1 MLSLMYKK
9 GVKIMKTNKFL
20 LFISL
25 GLMCAAGLTSTNTT
39 RSKAATIDFVIFENG
54 AFYSEV
60 DNHQAG
66 SAITDGKWHNNAA
79 WNASRVYLSQ
89 TLDLSKCESIELT
102 YTNVGSATWVSFG
115 IGNAYLNES
124 KGTLDEYDYVEA
136 GKTFTSDGAEHTQ
149 IYNFSEFTGKAVS
162 CSWGANSCGHSGS
175 VLDASKVN
183 AFSIN
188 AGNVT
193 VNVSKIVAKMKA
205 VEVASS
211 ELNILSDG
219 AFYSTVKQT
228 SLSTFE
234 DGVWKNDK
242 SYNHSRIYL
251 SETLDLTYYDSI
263 EFTYTATGTWNTKP
277 EIGLGNNP
285 SSSELDLVAVEQ
297 SVTLGG
303 TEQILT
309 INIKDYLESDVT
321 CTWGNTHTGRK
332 LDISKIAG
340 FSIKF
345 GSSELCVTKIVA
357 KSKFLAFAKKVQDF
371 NLCDA
376 EATEIQTLLEEYNG
390 FLADNA
396 AVANYEID
404 VDTKLSERMDY
415 AQCVMTG
422 KLNNSS
428 SGARYNTLLDNS
440 NSSIMMVVMI
450 SGIGLLA
457 VMGYY
462 FIMKSKK
469 VTK

>member
-1 MLSLMYKK
+1 
-9 GVKIMKTNKFL
+9 MKTNKFL

-25 GLMCAAGLTSTNTT
+25 GLMCAAGLTSPTT
-39 RSKAATIDFVIFENG
+39 RSKAATTKITDFVIFENG
-54 AFYSEV
+54 AFYSDI

-66 SAITDGKWHNNAA
+66 SAITDGKWHNNAK
-79 WNASRVYLSQ
+79 WNASRVYL
-89 TLDLSKCESIELT
+89 TETVDLSRCVSVELT

-124 KGTLDEYDYVEA
+124 NGTLDEYDYVEA

-149 IYNFSEFTGKAVS
+149 TYNFSEFTGKTIS
-162 CSWGANSCGHSGS
+162 CSWGAKSCGHSGS

-188 AGNVT
+188 AGDVT
-193 VNVSKIVAKMKA
+193 VNVSKIVAKMKS

-219 AFYSTVKQT
+219 SFYSSVKQT
-228 SLSTFE
+228 MLSTFE

-251 SETLDLTYYDSI
+251 SETVDLTYYDSI

-285 SSSELDLVAVEQ
+285 SSNEFDLVAVEQ

-309 INIKDYLESDVT
+309 INIKDYLEKDVT
-321 CTWGNTHTGRK
+321 CTWGGTHAGQK

-357 KSKFLAFAKKVQDF
+357 KSAFLAFAKKVADF
-371 NLCDA
+371 DLCNA
-376 EATEIQTLLEEYNG
+376 EATEIQALLEEYNG

-415 AQCVMTG
+415 AQYVMTS

-428 SGARYNTLLDNS
+428 SGAHFNSLLDNN
-440 NSSIMMVVMI
+440 NSSIMMVVVI

>member
-1 MLSLMYKK
+1 
-9 GVKIMKTNKFL
+9 MKTNKFL

-25 GLMCAAGLTSTNTT
+25 GLMCAAGLTSPTT
-39 RSKAATIDFVIFENG
+39 RSKAATTKTTDFVIFENG
-54 AFYSEV
+54 AFYSNV

-66 SAITDGKWHNNAA
+66 SAITDGKWHNNAK
-79 WNASRVYLSQ
+79 WNPSRVYL
-89 TLDLSKCESIELT
+89 TETVDLSRCVSIELT

-115 IGNAYLNES
+115 VGNAYLNES
-124 KGTLDEYDYVEA
+124 EGTLDEYDYVEA

-149 IYNFSEFTGKAVS
+149 TYSFSEFAGKAIS
-162 CSWGANSCGHSGS
+162 CSWGEKTCEHSGS

-193 VNVSKIVAKMKA
+193 VNVSKIVAKIKTI
-205 VEVASS
+205 EVASS

-219 AFYSTVKQT
+219 SFYSSVKA
-228 SLSTFE
+228 LKDSTFE
-234 DGVWKNDK
+234 NGVWKN
-242 SYNHSRIYL
+242 SSSSWTHNRVIL
-251 SETLDLTYYDSI
+251 NEAIDLTYYDTI
-263 EFTYTATGTWNTKP
+263 EFTYTATGTWNNKP
-277 EIGLGNNP
+277 EIGIGNNP
-285 SSSELDLVAVEQ
+285 SYDEFDFVPIAQ
-297 SVTLGG
+297 TVTLSD
-303 TEQILT
+303 TNQILT
-309 INIKDYLESDVT
+309 INIKDYLSTQVT
-321 CTWGNTHTGRK
+321 CSWGNTHTDRYV
-332 LDISKIAG
+332 DISKIAG

-371 NLCDA
+371 NLCGA
-376 EATEIQTLLEEYNG
+376 EATEIQALLEEYNG

-415 AQCVMTG
+415 AQYVMTS

-440 NSSIMMVVMI
+440 NSSVMMVVMI

-457 VMGYY
+457 VMAYY

>member
-1 MLSLMYKK
+1 
-9 GVKIMKTNKFL
+9 MKTNKFL

-25 GLMCAAGLTSTNTT
+25 GLMCAAGLTSPTT
-39 RSKAATIDFVIFENG
+39 RSKAATTKTTDFVIFENG
-54 AFYSEV
+54 AFYSNV

-66 SAITDGKWHNNAA
+66 SAITDGKWHNNAK
-79 WNASRVYLSQ
+79 WNASRVYL
-89 TLDLSKCESIELT
+89 TETANLSRCVSIELT

-124 KGTLDEYDYVEA
+124 NGTLDEYDYVEA

-149 IYNFSEFTGKAVS
+149 TYNFSEFTGKTIS
-162 CSWGANSCGHSGS
+162 CSWGADSCGHSGS

-193 VNVSKIVAKMKA
+193 VNVSKIVAKL
-205 VEVASS
+205 EVAEIKSA
-211 ELNILSDG
+211 ELDIFKDG
-219 AFYSTVKQT
+219 TFLGTYDRADQ
-228 SLSTFE
+228 STFA
-234 DGVWKNDK
+234 DGVWKSNQ
-242 SYNHSRIYL
+242 SSSISRIL
-251 SETLDLTYYDSI
+251 TKSTVDLTWYEKL
-263 EFTYTATGTWNTKP
+263 EFTYTANGSNSKAYFGIGTAGSWGEYDYVK
-277 EIGLGNNP
+277 GN
-285 SSSELDLVAVEQ
+285 ELDIVVD
-297 SVTLGG
+297 G
-303 TEQILT
+303 TEQT
-309 INIKDYLESDVT
+309 ISINPKDFTSTSVL
-321 CTWGNTHTGRK
+321 CTWSSEENPHSDRK
-332 LDISKIAG
+332 LDLTKISG
-340 FSIKF
+340 FHM
-345 GSSELCVTKIVA
+345 SSQNTEITVTKIVA
-357 KSKFLAFAKKVQDF
+357 KSAFLAFAKKVADF
-371 NLCDA
+371 DLCNA
-376 EATEIQTLLEEYNG
+376 EATEIQALLEEYNG

-404 VDTKLSERMDY
+404 VDTTLSERMDY
-415 AQCVMTG
+415 AQYVMTS

-428 SGARYNTLLDNS
+428 SGAHFNSLLDNN

>member
-1 MLSLMYKK
+1 
-9 GVKIMKTNKFL
+9 MKTNKFL

-25 GLMCAAGLTSTNTT
+25 GLMCVAGLTSTNTT
-39 RSKAATIDFVIFENG
+39 RSKAATTDFVIFENG

-102 YTNVGSATWVSFG
+102 YTNVGTATWVSFG

-136 GKTFTSDGAEHTQ
+136 GKTFTSDGVEHTQ
-149 IYNFSEFTGKAVS
+149 TYNFSEFTEKAVS

-175 VLDASKVN
+175 VLDVSKVN

-219 AFYSTVKQT
+219 AFYSTVKA
-228 SLSTFE
+228 LKDSTFE
-234 DGVWKNDK
+234 NGVWKN
-242 SYNHSRIYL
+242 SSSTWTHNRVVLNEAI
-251 SETLDLTYYDSI
+251 DLTYYDTI
-263 EFTYTATGTWNTKP
+263 EFTYTATGTWNTAP
-277 EIGLGNNP
+277 EIGIGNNP
-285 SSSELDLVAVEQ
+285 SYDELDFVAIAK
-297 SVTLGG
+297 SVTLSD
-303 TEQILT
+303 TDQILT
-309 INIKDYLESDVT
+309 INIKDYLSTQVT
-321 CTWGNTHTGRK
+321 CSWGNTHTDRYI
-332 LDISKIAG
+332 DISKIAG

-376 EATEIQTLLEEYNG
+376 EATEIQALLEEYNG

-415 AQCVMTG
+415 AQYVMTS
-422 KLNNSS
+422 KLNNFS
-428 SGARYNTLLDNS
+428 SGAHFNSLLDNNS
-440 NSSIMMVVMI
+440 SSIMMVVMI
-450 SGIGLLA
+450 SSIGLLA

-469 VTK
+469 VAK